1 MKTKIFKPS
10 ELDNKSTKLDSVYG
24 NCLKALNVDL
34 NSGGWVVIN
43 RTLAIREGDL
53 VQCTRMPGTLPYIMK
68 VQKID
73 DETIIVDSCYGNSQ
87 LDFNFEAAEIYGVVT
102 HIFDKQSG
110 IELYRR
116 LKFTQS

>member
-10 ELDNKSTKLDSVYG
+10 ELDGKTTKLESIYG
-24 NCLKALNVDL
+24 NCLKALNIEL
-34 NSGGWVVIN
+34 LHGGWAVIN
-43 RTLAIREGDL
+43 RTLAIREDDL
-53 VQCTRMPGTLPYIMK
+53 VRCTRMPGTLPYIMK

-73 DETIIVDSCYGNSQ
+73 DETVVVNSCYGNSQ

-110 IELYRR
+110 TELYRR
-116 LKFTQS
+116 PKLTQS

>member
-10 ELDNKSTKLDSVYG
+10 ELDSKSTKLESIYG
-24 NCLKALNVDL
+24 NCLKALNIEL
-34 NSGGWVVIN
+34 SHGGWVVTN

-53 VQCTRMPGTLPYIMK
+53 VQCTRMPSTLPYIMK

-73 DETIIVDSCYGNSQ
+73 DETVIVDSCYGNSQ

-110 IELYRR
+110 TELYRR
-116 LKFTQS
+116 PKLAQS

>member
-10 ELDNKSTKLDSVYG
+10 ELDNKSTKLASVYG
-24 NCLKALNVDL
+24 NCLKALNIDL
-34 NSGGWVVIN
+34 IHGGWVVIN
-43 RTLAIREGDL
+43 RTLTIREGDL

-73 DETIIVDSCYGNSQ
+73 DETIIVDSCHGNCQ
-87 LDFNFEAAEIYGVVT
+87 LDFNFGAAEIYGVVT

-116 LKFTQS
+116 PKPTQS

>member
-1 MKTKIFKPS
+1 MQTKILKPS
-10 ELDNKSTKLDSVYG
+10 ELDNKSTKLESVYG
-24 NCLKALNVDL
+24 NCLKFLNIDL
-34 NSGGWVVIN
+34 IHGGWVVIN

-53 VQCTRMPGTLPYIMK
+53 VQCARMQGTLPYIMK

-73 DETIIVDSCYGNSQ
+73 DETIIADSCYGNSQ
-87 LDFNFEAAEIYGVVT
+87 QDFSFEAAEIYGVVT

-116 LKFTQS
+116 PKLNP

>member
-1 MKTKIFKPS
+1 MKTKIFKLS
-10 ELDNKSTKLDSVYG
+10 ELDGKTTKLESVYG
-24 NCLKALNVDL
+24 NCLKALNIEL
-34 NSGGWVVIN
+34 PHGGWVVIN

-73 DETIIVDSCYGNSQ
+73 DKTVIVDSCYRNSQ

-110 IELYRR
+110 TELYRR
-116 LKFTQS
+116 PKLAQP

>member
-10 ELDNKSTKLDSVYG
+10 ELDNKSTKLASVYG
-24 NCLKALNVDL
+24 NCLKALNIDL
-34 NSGGWVVIN
+34 IHGGWVVIN
-43 RTLAIREGDL
+43 RTLTIREGDL

-73 DETIIVDSCYGNSQ
+73 DETILVDSCHGNDQ
-87 LDFNFEAAEIYGVVT
+87 LDFNFGAAEIYGVVT

-116 LKFTQS
+116 PKSAQS

>member
-10 ELDNKSTKLDSVYG
+10 ELDSKSTKLESVYG
-24 NCLKALNVDL
+24 NCLKALNIDL
-34 NSGGWVVIN
+34 IHGGWAVIN
-43 RTLAIREGDL
+43 RTLAMREGDL

-73 DETIIVDSCYGNSQ
+73 DKTVVDSCYGNSQ
-87 LDFNFEAAEIYGVVT
+87 LDFSFEAAEIYGVIT

-110 IELYRR
+110 TELYRR
-116 LKFTQS
+116 LKVNS

>member
-10 ELDNKSTKLDSVYG
+10 ELDNKSTKLESAYG
-24 NCLKALNVDL
+24 NCLKALNIEL
-34 NSGGWVVIN
+34 PHGGWIVIN
-43 RTLAIREGDL
+43 RTLAIREYDL
-53 VQCTRMPGTLPYIMK
+53 VRCTRMPGTLPYIMK

-73 DETIIVDSCYGNSQ
+73 DETIVVDSCYGNNQ
-87 LDFNFEAAEIYGVVT
+87 LDFSFEAAEIYGVVT

-116 LKFTQS
+116 PKLAQF

>member
-1 MKTKIFKPS
+1 MRTKIFRPGDF
-10 ELDNKSTKLDSVYG
+10 DNKSTKLESIYG
-24 NCLKALNVDL
+24 NCLKALNIEL
-34 NSGGWVVIN
+34 SHGGWVVIS

-73 DETIIVDSCYGNSQ
+73 DETIVVNSCYGSSQ

-110 IELYRR
+110 TELYRR
-116 LKFTQS
+116 PKLT